1 MNQMSRKILT
11 DPRRKW
17 ALFLYGV
24 GYAFG
29 LLIAVG
35 TIWPDLEA
43 SLFGRDIY
51 SVQRHVERSMPLR
64 CPVFLTPADGS
75 GEVRASLI
83 NPSDERGAQV
93 PVRARISDGYVSLVR
108 EVYGVVQLEPGE
120 RKVLAYD
127 IYESDVTFN
136 RFILVRVYAIRST
149 PYPGGQATCGVWWLD
164 IPLLKGW
171 HLLAL
176 LLFFSVAGLAYGNY
190 VWQRFGGDSSR
201 SIEFGQFLLVMTG
214 LILLVIFS
222 GLMGWWLI
230 GILLLAILVLIL
242 AMFGL
247 VIEYFGGSD

>member
-1 MNQMSRKILT
+1 MSRKILT

-24 GYAFG
+24 GFAFG
-29 LLIAVG
+29 LLVAIG

-51 SVQRHVERSMPLR
+51 SVQRQVGGSMPLR
-64 CPVFLTPADGS
+64 CPVFLTLADGS
-75 GEVRASLI
+75 GVVRASLV
-83 NPSDERGAQV
+83 NPSNVRGAQV

-120 RKVLAYD
+120 RKTLAYD
-127 IYESDVTFN
+127 IFESDVTFN

-149 PYPGGQATCGVWWLD
+149 PYLGGQASCGVWWLN
-164 IPLLKGW
+164 IPLFKGW
-171 HLLAL
+171 QVLAL
-176 LLFFSVAGLAYGNY
+176 LLLISVAGLAYGNY
-190 VWQRFGGDSSR
+190 VWQRYGADSPR
-201 SIEFGQFLLVMTG
+201 SVEFGQFLLVMTG
-214 LILLVIFS
+214 LILLILFA

-230 GILLLAILVLIL
+230 GISLLAILVLIL